1 VDKAQ
6 WAINLLR
13 DPMFQEMMEDL
24 RGTEIN
30 KIIMSN
36 YGELEIREQAYMRLR
51 VLESIESHLEGIA
64 AQKMIDEKRMKIL

>member
-13 DPMFQEMMEDL
+13 EPMFQEMMEEL
-24 RGTEIN
+24 RGNELNKFIN
-30 KIIMSN
+30 SN
-36 YGELEIREQAYMRLR
+36 YGETEIREQAYMRLR
-51 VLESIESHLEGIA
+51 VLESVESYLEGIA

>member
-13 DPMFQEMMEDL
+13 EPMFQEMMEEL
-24 RGTEIN
+24 RGNELNKFIN
-30 KIIMSN
+30 SN
-36 YGELEIREQAYMRLR
+36 DGETEIREQAYMRLR
-51 VLESIESHLEGIA
+51 VLESVESYLESMA